1 MSKLSLRGAIT
12 ALVTPFSG
20 GQVDYGRLR
29 QQVKYQ
35 LDQGIDGL
43 VPCGTTGESPTLS
56 LDEHKRVVETTIA
69 EVAGR
74 VPVIAGVGA
83 NATAEAVEL
92 HRFAKHAGA
101 EAGLSVNPYY
111 NKPTQD
117 GLYRHFMTLSEKVDL
132 PIVLY
137 NIPARTGVT
146 MSPQTVA
153 RLYADGNI
161 AAVKEATG
169 DANFASLI
177 MQECEVPILS
187 GDDPL
192 TLPILAVGGVGV
204 VSVLSNVLPARVAE
218 LCRVALAGDFTA
230 ARAIHHEVYAL
241 TKSLFLDG
249 NPAGVK
255 AAMQA
260 LSRDPGELRLPL
272 VEASPDTRKAIATA
286 LNGLGLL

>member
-1 MSKLSLRGAIT
+1 MSRPSLRGAIT
-12 ALVTPFSG
+12 ALVTPFRDG
-20 GQVDYGRLR
+20 KVDLERLR

-35 LDQGIDGL
+35 LDQGINGL
-43 VPCGTTGESPTLS
+43 VPCGTTGESPTLAV
-56 LDEHKRVVETTIA
+56 DEHKRVIETTIA

-74 VPVIAGVGA
+74 VPVVAGVGA

-92 HRFAKHAGA
+92 HRFAKNAGA
-101 EAGLSVNPYY
+101 TAGLSVNPYY
-111 NKPTQD
+111 NKPSQE

-137 NIPARTGVT
+137 NIPARTGIT

-177 MQECEVPILS
+177 MQECDVPVLS

-192 TLPILAVGGVGV
+192 TLPIMSVGGVGV
-204 VSVLSNVLPARVAE
+204 ISVLSNVLPARVAE
-218 LCRVALAGDFTA
+218 LCRVALAGDFSA

-249 NPAGVK
+249 NPAGAK
-255 AAMQA
+255 AAMQM
-260 LSRDPGELRLPL
+260 LGRDGGEMRLPL
-272 VEASPDTRKAIATA
+272 VDASEPTRQAIAAA
-286 LNGLGLL
+286 LNKLGLL